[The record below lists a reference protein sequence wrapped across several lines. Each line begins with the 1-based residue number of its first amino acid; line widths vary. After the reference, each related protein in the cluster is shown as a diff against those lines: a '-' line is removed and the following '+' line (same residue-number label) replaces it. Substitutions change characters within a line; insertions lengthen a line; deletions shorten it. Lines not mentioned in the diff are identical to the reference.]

1 MHSLSPSDLSI
12 LLVEPS
18 KMQSKVI
25 SKHLQEEH
33 IANISITGNISETLE
48 SLKGFVPDLIIS
60 ALHYDDGYALDLIN
74 KVRENAEWTDIPFML
89 ISSETR
95 KEQLEQFKQAGVIAI
110 LPKPFTPDHL
120 GKAINAT
127 VDILSPQELDL
138 SYFDVQDVRV
148 LVVDDSRFARNH
160 IMRVLGNLGMKH
172 MTEAED
178 GQQAI
183 DILSQVMFDLVVT
196 DYNMPQVNGK
206 ELTEFI
212 RANSAQT
219 HIPILMVTSE
229 ANEAH
234 LSNIEQ
240 SGVNAMCN
248 KPFEPE
254 NVKRIL
260 FQLLEQ
266 D

>member
-1 MHSLSPSDLSI
+1 MHSLSPNDLSI

-25 SKHLQEEH
+25 SKHLKDEQV
-33 IANISITGNISETLE
+33 ANISTTCNINDTIQ
-48 SLKGFVPDLIIS
+48 SLASFVPDLIIS
-60 ALHYDDGYALDLIN
+60 ALHYDDGYALDLIT
-74 KVRENAEWTDIPFML
+74 KVRENPEWVDIPFML
-89 ISSETR
+89 ISSESR
-95 KEQLEQFKQAGVIAI
+95 KEQLEQFKQAGVTAI
-110 LPKPFTPDHL
+110 LPKPFTNDHL

-127 VDILSPQELDL
+127 IDLLSPQELDL
-138 SYFDVQDVRV
+138 SYFDVQDLRV

-160 IMRVLGNLGMKH
+160 IMRVLRNLGVKH

-212 RANSAQT
+212 RGNSAQT

-229 ANEAH
+229 ANETH
-234 LSNIEQ
+234 LSNIAQ

-254 NVKRIL
+254 SVKRIL
-260 FQLLEQ
+260 YQLLEQ